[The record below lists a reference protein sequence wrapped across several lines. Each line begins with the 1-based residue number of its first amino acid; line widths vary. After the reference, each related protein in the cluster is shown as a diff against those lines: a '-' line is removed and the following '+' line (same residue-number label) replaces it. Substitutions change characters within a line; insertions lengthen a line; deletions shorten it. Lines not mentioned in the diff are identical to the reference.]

1 MIFGSVYENLY
12 FPFVICHWFKV
23 MCVLGKKGLCPYT
36 WAHQVVGQFL
46 KSSFLSLNLKPLYCL
61 SPNCL
66 FYYVEAKLSAF
77 NPGCKIVRMPNCP
90 TIAHQQYFLLL
101 FKKWAKFDWYRY
113 KWMAPRGRITVICCS
128 QGLIVD
134 TVKAIF
140 LQDLWKIRGNHF
152 YISVS

>member
-1 MIFGSVYENLY
+1 MTKLFPLYSVLLQKAEKNTKID
-12 FPFVICHWFKV
+12 FQGP
-23 MCVLGKKGLCPYT
+23 KKN
-36 WAHQVVGQFL
+36 QFL

-140 LQDLWKIRGNHF
+140 LQDLWKIRGSHF